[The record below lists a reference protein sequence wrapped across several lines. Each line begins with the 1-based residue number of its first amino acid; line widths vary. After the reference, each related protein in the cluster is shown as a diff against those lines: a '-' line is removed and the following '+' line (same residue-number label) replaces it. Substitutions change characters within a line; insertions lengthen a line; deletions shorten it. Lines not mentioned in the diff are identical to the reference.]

1 MLVRCSQC
9 KTEFRLVDI
18 DPDERVV
25 KYFCP
30 GCEAIVRIDLELDE
44 VKSSSSA
51 TSYAS
56 LDRHKTVLVA
66 DDAQQVLELAQSLLQ
81 EAQYN
86 VLLASDGAEAMRLI
100 REEHPDLVVLDLLMP
115 GLTGFDVL
123 RAMRQDERVKET
135 PVVVM
140 SSVYKDDVLEF
151 LQQLGAQ
158 GFLDKNQLRETLVF
172 RTNQILS
179 PDNPS

>member
-1 MLVRCSQC
+1 
-9 KTEFRLVDI
+9 
-18 DPDERVV
+18 
-25 KYFCP
+25 
-30 GCEAIVRIDLELDE
+30 LDE